1 MSQARF
7 NTGLGIRRALDVVD
21 VRVHPSRAKRLVG
34 TRREELEV
42 KLADLQKNYAELY
55 TEILE
60 AAQVHRRLCAP
71 RNVRFGNFEIASE
84 IFAVRHLPGDF
95 FTVEE
100 KSDGVI
106 LALGDICGKGLA
118 AGMWTTH
125 LVGLVGA
132 RVATASKPEAIV
144 AGVNRDLCLLKSFM
158 PLASLFLAKLDPI
171 TGIVKYCS
179 AGHPPAFLLRA
190 NGELEMLSE
199 GGPLLGVVPAAPYLC
214 GSVELG
220 VGDVLMVY
228 SDGITESLN
237 RAGEEFGYS
246 RLEAQLRS
254 AQASGTSN
262 AMLEAQQ
269 RDAQAA
275 DANAVLFS
283 VLGAVQDF
291 AATCPVV
298 DDMSLA
304 IVRRD
309 S

>member
-1 MSQARF
+1 MSQTGF
-7 NTGLGIRRALDVVD
+7 NAALGTKQAVN
-21 VRVHPSRAKRLVG
+21 VRVYPPRPKRSV
-34 TRREELEV
+34 RIPRQELEV
-42 KLADLQKNYAELY
+42 KLADLQQDYADLH
-55 TEILE
+55 TQIFE

-71 RNVRFGNFEIASE
+71 RHVRFGNFEIASE

-95 FTVEE
+95 FTVAE
-100 KSDGVI
+100 KSDGVV

-132 RVATASKPEAIV
+132 RVAVTSKPEAIV
-144 AGVNRDLCLLKSFM
+144 AGVNRDICLLKSFM

-171 TGIVKYCS
+171 TGFVKYCS
-179 AGHPPAFLLRA
+179 AGHPPAVILRA
-190 NGELEMLSE
+190 NGELELLSQ
-199 GGPLLGVVPAAPYLC
+199 GGMLLGVVPGTPYVC
-214 GSVELG
+214 GSFELG
-220 VGDVLMVY
+220 VGDVLMIY

-237 RAGEEFGYS
+237 CAGEEFGYA

-254 AQASGTSN
+254 AQAG
-262 AMLEAQQ
+262 
-269 RDAQAA
+269 AA
-275 DANAVLFS
+275 DAVLFS

-291 AATCPVV
+291 AAACPLV

-309 S
+309 SR

>member
-1 MSQARF
+1 MSQAAL
-7 NTGLGIRRALDVVD
+7 NTALGTKQAIDI
-21 VRVHPSRAKRLVG
+21 RVHPPQPRRSIRVP
-34 TRREELEV
+34 REELEV
-42 KLADLQKNYAELY
+42 KLADLQQDYAELR
-55 TEILE
+55 TEIFE

-71 RNVRFGNFEIASE
+71 RHVRFGNFEIASE

-100 KSDGVI
+100 TSEGVI

-132 RVATASKPEAIV
+132 RMAVTSRPEAIV
-144 AGVNRDLCLLKSFM
+144 AGVNRDLCLLKSTTYM
-158 PLASLFLAKLDPI
+158 APLASLFLAKLDPI

-179 AGHPPAFLLRA
+179 AGHPPALLLRA
-190 NGELEMLSE
+190 NGKLELLSE
-199 GGPLLGVVPAAPYLC
+199 GGMLLGVVPATPYVC
-214 GSVELG
+214 GSFELG
-220 VGDVLMVY
+220 AGDVLMIY

-237 RAGEEFGYS
+237 CAGEEFGYE
-246 RLEAQLRS
+246 RLEDQLRQ
-254 AQASGTSN
+254 AQSG
-262 AMLEAQQ
+262 
-269 RDAQAA
+269 AA
-275 DANAVLFS
+275 DAVLFS

-291 AATCPVV
+291 AASSPLV

-309 S
+309 N